1 MYLLSNVLPEI
12 WLDIVDMCI
21 LASLNIPK
29 RCIMIKILRTKKT
42 DSSLIKVLLN
52 KTLCSHV
59 STVIYLVCFLLLE
72 QNLVAK
78 YWKIRFLQD
87 KPKIHWN
94 FLQTWDRKLGNQM
107 KLLFFLAEEE
117 QPFFASTVKLIHLA
131 DSLFLRFPTF
141 SSKSDLSDLFKHF

>member
-1 MYLLSNVLPEI
+1 MAPSGGIIFVLGGYLLVLLLLGL
-12 WLDIVDMCI
+12 WGSRDSKNLAGYCRYVY

-29 RCIMIKILRTKKT
+29 RCIMIKILRPKKT

-78 YWKIRFLQD
+78 Y
-87 KPKIHWN
+87 
-94 FLQTWDRKLGNQM
+94 
-107 KLLFFLAEEE
+107 
-117 QPFFASTVKLIHLA
+117 
-131 DSLFLRFPTF
+131 
-141 SSKSDLSDLFKHF
+141 